1 MVRLAKRP
9 DFCRK
14 DAFWM
19 LLYGKLVTLRTVETS
34 DTDAIL
40 AVLQD
45 PTVSR
50 WWGHYYHDKVR
61 AEMIEDD
68 GACVFAIEADG
79 AFAGIIQY
87 GEELD
92 PMYKHASIDLALAEG
107 HQGRGIGPDAIRTLA
122 RYLFEAKG
130 HHRLVIDPAETN
142 RNAIRAYEGVGFQRV
157 GVMREYECGADGAW
171 HNGLLMDLLVGELT
185 V

>member
-1 MVRLAKRP
+1 
-9 DFCRK
+9 
-14 DAFWM
+14 M
-19 LLYGKLVTLRTVETS
+19 LLSGKLVTLRRVEAT
-34 DTDAIL
+34 DIDAIL

-50 WWGHYYHDKVR
+50 WWGEYDRERV
-61 AEMIEDD
+61 AEEMLEDD
-68 GACVFAIEADG
+68 GASVFAVEAGGD
-79 AFAGIIQY
+79 FAGIIQY

-92 PMYKHASIDLALAEG
+92 PMYKHASIDLALGEG
-107 HQGRGIGPDAIRTLA
+107 RQGQGIGPDAIRTLA

-157 GVMREYECGADGAW
+157 GSMRQYERGQDGSW
-171 HNGLLMDLLVGELT
+171 HNGLLMDLLAGELT
-185 V
+185 G